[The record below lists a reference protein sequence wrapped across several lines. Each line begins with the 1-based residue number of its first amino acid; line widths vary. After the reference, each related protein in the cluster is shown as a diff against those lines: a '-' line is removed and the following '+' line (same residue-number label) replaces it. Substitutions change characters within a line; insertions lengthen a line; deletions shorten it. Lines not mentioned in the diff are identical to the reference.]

1 MVDIVD
7 IKIKAGKGGDGNV
20 SFIHEK
26 YVAKGGPD
34 GGDGGNGGS
43 VYFVADNNMST
54 LIDFRSKAVFEA
66 ESGQRGGSKNMLGKS
81 GEDLKIKVPMGTL
94 IYEIEDDEDASSN
107 KRYILVSDLINNGDE
122 FLVAKGGIGGRGNI
136 NFKSS
141 RNRTP
146 VQYTPGTK
154 GEEKDIRLEI
164 KMIADV
170 GLIGSP
176 NAGKSTL
183 LNSLTNANAKVANY
197 PFTTLSPNLG
207 VHKVN
212 KDHNIIIAD
221 IPGLIEGASEGK
233 GLGEDFLRHI
243 ERTRILIHI
252 IDPMNGSSEDLV
264 SNALEEYKIIRKE
277 VENYGKDV
285 DKKTSIV
292 VINKIDVTEIREVLE
307 DIKREFEK
315 IGISVF
321 GISSVT
327 GEGVRD
333 LINKVVYALED
344 IPRNTFFEAKK
355 VVKRFN
361 IENLPNRRIVF
372 DKGRI
377 LKKEGKI

>member
-1 MVDIVD
+1 
-7 IKIKAGKGGDGNV
+7 
-20 SFIHEK
+20 
-26 YVAKGGPD
+26 
-34 GGDGGNGGS
+34 
-43 VYFVADNNMST
+43 
-54 LIDFRSKAVFEA
+54 
-66 ESGQRGGSKNMLGKS
+66 
-81 GEDLKIKVPMGTL
+81 
-94 IYEIEDDEDASSN
+94 
-107 KRYILVSDLINNGDE
+107 
-122 FLVAKGGIGGRGNI
+122 
-136 NFKSS
+136 
-141 RNRTP
+141 
-146 VQYTPGTK
+146 
-154 GEEKDIRLEI
+154 
-164 KMIADV
+164 MIADV

>member
-20 SFIHEK
+20 SFIREK

-54 LIDFRSKAVFEA
+54 LIDFRSRGVFEA
-66 ESGQRGGSKNMLGKS
+66 ESGQRGGSKKMLGKS

-94 IYEIEDDEDASSN
+94 VYEIEDDEDSTSG
-107 KRYILVSDLINNGDE
+107 KRYILVSDLVNNGDE
-122 FLVAKGGIGGRGNI
+122 FLIAKGGIGGRGNI

-141 RNRTP
+141 RNRAP

-154 GEEKDIRLEI
+154 GEEKDVRLEI

-176 NAGKSTL
+176 NVGKSTL
-183 LNSLTNANAKVANY
+183 LNNLTNANAKVANY

-207 VHKVN
+207 VYKVSR
-212 KDHNIIIAD
+212 DHNIVIAD

-243 ERTRILIHI
+243 ERTRILIHM
-252 IDPMNGSSEDLV
+252 IDPMSGSSDDLV
-264 SNALEEYKIIRKE
+264 SNALEDYKIIRKE

-285 DKKTSIV
+285 DKKASIV
-292 VINKIDVTEIREVLE
+292 VINKIDVTEIREVFE
-307 DIKREFEK
+307 DIKKEFEK

-321 GISSVT
+321 GVSSVT
-327 GEGVRD
+327 GEGIGD
-333 LINKVVYALED
+333 LIKKVVYLLEE
-344 IPRNTFFEAKK
+344 IPRHTFFEAKK
-355 VVKRFN
+355 VVKRYN

-377 LKKEGKI
+377 LEKEGKI

>member
-43 VYFVADNNMST
+43 IYFVADNNMST
-54 LIDFRSKAVFEA
+54 LIDFRSRALFEA
-66 ESGQRGGSKNMLGKS
+66 ESGQRGGAKKMLGKS

-94 IYEIEDDEDASSN
+94 IYEVVEDEDSDSG
-107 KRYILVSDLINNGDE
+107 KRYILVSDLVNNGDE
-122 FLVAKGGIGGRGNI
+122 FLIAKGGIGGRGNI

-154 GEEKDIRLEI
+154 GEEKDVRLEI
-164 KMIADV
+164 KMIADI

-207 VHKVN
+207 VYKVN
-212 KDHNIIIAD
+212 KDHNIVIAD

-243 ERTRILIHI
+243 ERTRVLIHM
-252 IDPMNGSSEDLV
+252 IDPMNGSSDDLV

-277 VENYGKDV
+277 VENYGKDI

-292 VINKIDVTEIREVLE
+292 VINKIDVTEIREVFE

-327 GEGVRD
+327 GEGVGD
-333 LINKVVYALED
+333 LIKKAVYLLED
-344 IPRNTFFEAKK
+344 IPRHTFFEAKK
-355 VVKRFN
+355 VVKRYN
-361 IENLPNRRIVF
+361 IENLPNRRVVF

-377 LKKEGKI
+377 LEKEGKI

>member
-1 MVDIVD
+1 MKQNQGKRWFKENVRKYGQDLI
-7 IKIKAGKGGDGNV
+7 IKI
-20 SFIHEK
+20 
-26 YVAKGGPD
+26 
-34 GGDGGNGGS
+34 
-43 VYFVADNNMST
+43 
-54 LIDFRSKAVFEA
+54 
-66 ESGQRGGSKNMLGKS
+66 
-81 GEDLKIKVPMGTL
+81 PMGTL
-94 IYEIEDDEDASSN
+94 IYEVEDDEESDSG
-107 KRYILVSDLINNGDE
+107 KRYILVSDLVNNGE
-122 FLVAKGGIGGRGNI
+122 KFLIAKGGLGGRGNI

-141 RNRTP
+141 RNRAP

-154 GEEKDIRLEI
+154 GEEKNVRLEI

-183 LNSLTNANAKVANY
+183 LNNLTNANAKVANY

-207 VHKVN
+207 IYKVN
-212 KDHNIIIAD
+212 KDHNIVIAD

-243 ERTRILIHI
+243 ERTRILIHM
-252 IDPMNGSSEDLV
+252 IDPMNGSSDDLV

-285 DKKTSIV
+285 DKKVSIV
-292 VINKIDVTEIREVLE
+292 VINKIDVTEIREVFE
-307 DIKREFEK
+307 DIKKEFEK

-327 GEGVRD
+327 GEGVGD
-333 LINKVVYALED
+333 LINKVVYLLEG
-344 IPRNTFFEAKK
+344 IPRHTFFEAKK
-355 VVKRFN
+355 VVKRYN

-377 LKKEGKI
+377 LEKEGKL

>member
-1 MVDIVD
+1 MRVL
-7 IKIKAGKGGDGNV
+7 IK
-20 SFIHEK
+20 E
-26 YVAKGGPD
+26 
-34 GGDGGNGGS
+34 
-43 VYFVADNNMST
+43 
-54 LIDFRSKAVFEA
+54 
-66 ESGQRGGSKNMLGKS
+66 
-81 GEDLKIKVPMGTL
+81 
-94 IYEIEDDEDASSN
+94 
-107 KRYILVSDLINNGDE
+107 YILVSDLINNGDE

-277 VENYGKDV
+277 VENYGKDI

-292 VINKIDVTEIREVLE
+292 VINKIDVTEIREVFE

-327 GEGVRD
+327 GEGVGD
-333 LINKVVYALED
+333 LIKKAVYLLED
-344 IPRNTFFEAKK
+344 IPRHTFFEAKK
-355 VVKRFN
+355 VVKRYN
-361 IENLPNRRIVF
+361 IENLPNRRVVF

-377 LKKEGKI
+377 LEKEGKI

>member
-20 SFIHEK
+20 SFIREK

-54 LIDFRSKAVFEA
+54 LIDFRSRGVFEA
-66 ESGQRGGSKNMLGKS
+66 ESGQRGGSKKMLGKS

-94 IYEIEDDEDASSN
+94 VYEIEDDEDSTSG
-107 KRYILVSDLINNGDE
+107 KRYILVSDLVNNGDE
-122 FLVAKGGIGGRGNI
+122 FLIAKGGIGGRGNI

-141 RNRTP
+141 RNRAP

-154 GEEKDIRLEI
+154 GEEKDVRLEI

-176 NAGKSTL
+176 NVGKSTL
-183 LNSLTNANAKVANY
+183 LNNLTNANAKVANY

-207 VHKVN
+207 VYKVS
-212 KDHNIIIAD
+212 KDHNIVIAD

-243 ERTRILIHI
+243 ERTRILIHM
-252 IDPMNGSSEDLV
+252 IDPMNGSSDDLV
-264 SNALEEYKIIRKE
+264 SNALEDYKIIRKE

-285 DKKTSIV
+285 DKKASIV
-292 VINKIDVTEIREVLE
+292 VINKIDVTEIREVFE
-307 DIKREFEK
+307 DIKKEFEK
-315 IGISVF
+315 IGMSVF
-321 GISSVT
+321 GVSSVT
-327 GEGVRD
+327 GEGIGD
-333 LINKVVYALED
+333 LIKKVVYLLED
-344 IPRNTFFEAKK
+344 IPRHTFFEAKK
-355 VVKRFN
+355 VVKRYN

-377 LKKEGKI
+377 LEKEGKI

>member
-20 SFIHEK
+20 SFIREK

-54 LIDFRSKAVFEA
+54 LIDFRSRALFEA
-66 ESGQRGGSKNMLGKS
+66 ESGQKGGSKKMSGKY
-81 GEDLKIKVPMGTL
+81 GQDLIIKIPMGTL
-94 IYEIEDDEDASSN
+94 IYEVEDDEESDSG
-107 KRYILVSDLINNGDE
+107 KRYILVSDLVNNGE
-122 FLVAKGGIGGRGNI
+122 KFLIAKGGLGGRGNI

-141 RNRTP
+141 RNRAP

-154 GEEKDIRLEI
+154 GEEKNVRLEI

-183 LNSLTNANAKVANY
+183 LNNLTNANAKVANY

-207 VHKVN
+207 IYKVN
-212 KDHNIIIAD
+212 KDHNIVIAD

-243 ERTRILIHI
+243 ERTRILIHM
-252 IDPMNGSSEDLV
+252 IDPMNGSSDDLV

-285 DKKTSIV
+285 DKKVSIV
-292 VINKIDVTEIREVLE
+292 VINKIDVTEIREVFE
-307 DIKREFEK
+307 DIKKEFEK

-327 GEGVRD
+327 GEGVGD
-333 LINKVVYALED
+333 LINKVVYLLEG
-344 IPRNTFFEAKK
+344 IPRHTFFEAKK
-355 VVKRFN
+355 VVKRYN

-377 LKKEGKI
+377 LEKEGKL